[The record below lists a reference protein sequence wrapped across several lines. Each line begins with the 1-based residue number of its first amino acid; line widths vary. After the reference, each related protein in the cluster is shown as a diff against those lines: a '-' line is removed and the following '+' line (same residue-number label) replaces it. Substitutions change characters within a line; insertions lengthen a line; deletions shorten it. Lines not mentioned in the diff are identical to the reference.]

1 MENRQKKIIIIG
13 AGIAGI
19 AAARELYKGHKHVHP
34 FDIKILEA
42 SHRAGGRIL
51 TTDID
56 GVPVDLGATVIHGST
71 NENVIYELAKQFG
84 FVSGDGEWRPMWNES
99 TTSAILTNGE
109 QLPSKIALECWEKF
123 LSVADEDSLRAS
135 PLWAQQYNDL
145 YSYLVA
151 EYPKVMEKDDSTKEV
166 LKSPYYNAI
175 FECFL
180 KFQATLE
187 GVGKC
192 KHSGIQGTYCDL
204 PGVRDL
210 RFDEGHA
217 YGCLLKKLLEDI
229 PKDTMLYGREVVS
242 INTESNPTMV
252 KCRNGDQFEADHVI
266 VTVSLGVLKRRCLD
280 ENLLPDESSLFV
292 PPLPVDK
299 LKAIRDL
306 GFGELGKIIL
316 RFEEEIT
323 SKYKVA
329 PLMFLW
335 RPEDKEDLVIKQ
347 KFPWATEFI
356 ILERIHNSNLYETWV
371 DATSLSS
378 IESASEEEIAEA
390 ISYVL
395 GKMFKHPV
403 PKPIGVYKHG
413 WSLDPLF
420 YGAYVVHLADIDT
433 SACIAVLQQPL
444 YNNRLLFAGEAT
456 INKFYSTVHGAYWT
470 GIREATRLIKLI

>member
-1 MENRQKKIIIIG
+1 MDESSQKRIVIVG

-19 AAARELYKGHKHVHP
+19 AAARELCKSHKPV
-34 FDIKILEA
+34 DVKVLEA
-42 SHRAGGRIL
+42 SHRAGGRVL
-51 TTDID
+51 TTDVD
-56 GVPVDLGATVIHGST
+56 GVLVDLGATFIHGST

-84 FVSGDGEWRPMWNES
+84 LISGSGEWRPMWNES

-109 QLPSKIALECWEKF
+109 VLPSKTALGCWEKF

-151 EYPKVMEKDDSTKEV
+151 EYPKVLEKDDSTKEV
-166 LKSPYYNAI
+166 LKSPFYSGI

-187 GVGKC
+187 GVGEC
-192 KHSGIQGTYCDL
+192 KGSGIQGIYCDL

-217 YGCLLKKLLEDI
+217 YGCLLKKLLEDL
-229 PKDTMLYGREVVS
+229 PKDIILYGREVVS
-242 INTESNPTMV
+242 IDTESNPTIV
-252 KCRNGDQFEADHVI
+252 KCKNGDQFEADHVI
-266 VTVSLGVLKRRCLD
+266 VTVSLGVLKKRCLD
-280 ENLLPDESSLFV
+280 ENLAPNESSLFV
-292 PPLPVDK
+292 PPLPADK

-306 GFGELGKIIL
+306 GFGQLGKIIL
-316 RFEEEIT
+316 KFEREIT
-323 SKYKVA
+323 SKYKLA

-335 RPEDKEDLVIKQ
+335 LPEDKEQ

-356 ILERIHNSNLYETWV
+356 TLEQIYKSNLYEIWV

-378 IESASEEEIAEA
+378 IESASEEDIAEA

-403 PKPIGVYKHG
+403 PKPVGVYRHG
-413 WSLDPLF
+413 WSSDPLF
-420 YGAYVVHLADIDT
+420 YGAYVTHLADIDT
-433 SACIAVLQQPL
+433 SGCITILQQPL
-444 YNNRLLFAGEAT
+444 YNNRLLFAGEST
-456 INKFYSTVHGAYWT
+456 IKEFYSTVHGAYWT
-470 GIREATRLIKLI
+470 GIREAKRLVA